1 MKILVTGGNGQLGR
15 AFQQMQ
21 AQTEHEIIARD
32 VDCLDITNQAQV
44 FAIMEKLRPDAVVH
58 GAAYTQ
64 VDLAESREDDAFR
77 VNAVGTQNI
86 AAACL
91 EQNVKMVYVSTDYV
105 FDGEKETAY
114 VETDV
119 VCPQSAYGR
128 TKLAGEELAAR
139 ICPRLF
145 IARTAWLYGDGNN
158 FVRTMRK
165 LAAEK
170 DELSVVHD
178 QTGTPTYAVDLA
190 QAILKLLPTAYYGTY
205 HMTNSGQCT
214 WYEFACEI
222 LRQSG
227 SATPVR
233 PVTTAE
239 FVRPAKRPRHSVLR
253 NYMLEQ
259 TIGDPFRPWQEGLA
273 EYLRLEALR

>member
-15 AFQQMQ
+15 AFQQLQ
-21 AQTEHEIIARD
+21 AQTEHEIIAMD
-32 VDCLDITNQAQV
+32 VDCLDITNQEQV
-44 FAIMEKLRPDAVVH
+44 FAVMEKLRPDAVVH

-91 EQNVKMVYVSTDYV
+91 EHNAKMVYVSTDYV

-114 VETDV
+114 VETDA

-170 DELSVVHD
+170 DELCVVHD

-190 QAILKLLPTAYYGTY
+190 QAILKLLPTAHYGTY
-205 HMTNSGQCT
+205 HMTNGGQCT
-214 WYEFACEI
+214 WYEFACAI

-227 SATPVR
+227 SATPIR

-253 NYMLEQ
+253 NYLLEQ
-259 TIGDPFRPWQEGLA
+259 TIGDPFRPWQEALEA
-273 EYLRLEALR
+273 YLRQEALR

>member
-15 AFQQMQ
+15 AFQQLQ
-21 AQTEHEIIARD
+21 AQTEHEIIAMD
-32 VDCLDITNQAQV
+32 VDCLDITNQKQV
-44 FAIMEKLRPDAVVH
+44 FAVMEELRPDAVVH

-91 EQNVKMVYVSTDYV
+91 AQRAKMVYVSTDYV
-105 FDGEKETAY
+105 FDGEKETPY
-114 VETDV
+114 VETDAV
-119 VCPQSAYGR
+119 RPQSAYGR

-165 LAAEK
+165 LAVEK

-190 QAILKLLPTAYYGTY
+190 QAILQLLPTAHYGTY
-205 HMTNSGQCT
+205 HMTNGGQCT

-259 TIGDPFRPWQEGLA
+259 TIGDPFRPWQEALT
-273 EYLRLEALR
+273 EYLKREDSL